1 MPDDVTGWLAGRAV
15 PIGSL
20 GPGSGLA
27 ELGPLR
33 DTLQGVRLVGLGE
46 ATHGSAEF
54 FLLRWRLTEFLVKE
68 LGFTILAIE
77 ASAAAARAVDDYTRG
92 GPGDPREALAGLGF
106 WTLNTAEMLAVLEGL
121 REHNRTAARPVR
133 FVGIDPQYPG
143 TALKAL
149 RACLGEAAA
158 PLLDPLAGLDRS
170 GLRQPWKPLDRQV
183 EADARRLEEHVAAH
197 GPAEAREH
205 ARILRQYADM
215 ASRPF
220 VHADPLQTL
229 GIARD
234 RYMADNVA
242 LLLADPEAKVA
253 VWAHNG
259 HIMRRAHSGGAV
271 PAMGQHLAREFG
283 DAYYALGA
291 LFGHGEFRAHR
302 RRFRRLVR
310 GRRPALFRV
319 PPADTPRHVAARLA
333 AARPG
338 DYLVDLRGGDRPEPV
353 AAWLAE
359 SNHLRAFGGM
369 AGRLT
374 ARFAFMPTVLAD
386 EFDGLAFLRQV
397 SASTPL

>member
-20 GPGSGLA
+20 ESGSALTELA
-27 ELGPLR
+27 PLR
-33 DTLQGVRLVGLGE
+33 DTLRGVRLVGLGE

-68 LGFTILAIE
+68 LGFTTFAIE
-77 ASAAAARAVDDYTRG
+77 ASAAAARAVDAYTAG

-106 WTLNTAEMLAVLEGL
+106 WTLNTAEMLTVLERL

-143 TALKAL
+143 AALKAL

-158 PLLDPLAGLDRS
+158 PLLDPLGVLDRT
-170 GLRQPWKPLDRQV
+170 GLRQPWQPLDRQV
-183 EADARRLEEHVAAH
+183 EADARRLEEYVAEH
-197 GPAEAREH
+197 GPAEAGEH
-205 ARILRQYADM
+205 ARILRQYADV

-220 VHADPLQTL
+220 THADPLQTL

-234 RYMADNVA
+234 RYMAENVA
-242 LLLADPEAKVA
+242 LLLADPEEKVA

-259 HIMRRAHSGGAV
+259 HVMKRSHSGGAV
-271 PAMGQHLAREFG
+271 PAMGMHLAREFG
-283 DAYYALGA
+283 QAYYALGA

-302 RRFRRLVR
+302 RRFGRLVR
-310 GRRPALFRV
+310 GRPPAVFRV
-319 PPADTPRHVAARLA
+319 PPVDTARHVAARLA

-359 SNHLRAFGGM
+359 TNHLRSFGGM
-369 AGRLT
+369 AVRLT

-386 EFDGLAFLRQV
+386 EFDGLALLRQV
-397 SASTPL
+397 SRSTPL